1 MSEAQLFNWLATT
14 NATITYVGPPPTPN
28 PLARLSAQNTMVV
41 YCSTRLGPLCLG
53 ECTVYNGG
61 AECVDTP
68 HTECMAATKDVGY
81 CDKKGCNGNCNELA
95 ACGTEL
101 IGGFCYT
108 YGTKSIVI
116 STL

>member
-14 NATITYVGPPPTPN
+14 NATITYVGPPPTLN
-28 PLARLSAQNTMVV
+28 PFARLSAQNTMVV
-41 YCSTRLGPLCLG
+41 YCSTRLEPLCLG